1 MTTSTVDDKL
11 ELLRLKELFMS
22 DIKIRSKMAILL
34 SDECAAEVPPYQE
47 FCELTHCTPEIAA
60 MFTHISLYDVILT
73 PEEIAA
79 ERDKLEQQK
88 KDEVRCARFRALLI
102 FVQHTDE
109 MVDIIRFSNGPE
121 EICRLLLMQYGL
133 SEYQARYILDIEI
146 GQIRYLQQEE
156 IERKYRYYYEKVKSY
171 LQ

>member
-1 MTTSTVDDKL
+1 MSLQSINDQL

-22 DIKIRSKMAILL
+22 DIDIRSKMAMLICKEEEN
-34 SDECAAEVPPYQE
+34 SQYSE
-47 FCELTHCTPEIAA
+47 FCQLTHCTPDIARIFA
-60 MFTHISLYDVILT
+60 KQLVIDVFLT

-88 KDEVRCARFRALLI
+88 RDKVRCARFKALLI

-109 MVDIIRFSNGPE
+109 IVDIIRFSNGPR

-133 SEYQARYILDIEI
+133 SEYQALYILDIEI
-146 GQIRYLQQEE
+146 GQIRYLRQEE
-156 IERKYRYYYEKVKSY
+156 IERKYRYYFEKVKAY
-171 LQ
+171 QQ